1 MVMNKSF
8 GDFKMARFLNKHFL
22 IAMIIL
28 CPLSVCYSGTD
39 VEKVIKNVQNKYKKS
54 KLILIEFNEISRFS
68 LTGTTSEV
76 YGTLIIDEEQHFRLE
91 SEDQVMVND
100 GTTFWRYN
108 KIENQVLIDHAKK
121 GEQELLPNHFLQD
134 ISENYFSQL
143 LEEKKTD
150 GKKVYLIKL
159 TPKPN
164 NESFFTSIK
173 IWIKDK
179 SWEVDKVIYMDYNE
193 NETEFNIE
201 KIEFDPQLTDAI
213 FSFTAPDG
221 SEIVDVRF

>member
-1 MVMNKSF
+1 MLKFINKY
-8 GDFKMARFLNKHFL
+8 FL
-22 IAMIIL
+22 IAMIV
-28 CPLSVCYSGTD
+28 LSPVYICYSGTD
-39 VEKVIKNVQNKYKKS
+39 VKKIIKNVQNKYKKS
-54 KLILIEFNEISRFS
+54 KLIQIEFNEVSRFS

-76 YGTLIIDEEQHFRLE
+76 YGTLIINDKQNFRLE
-91 SEDQVMVND
+91 SEDQIMVND

-121 GEQELLPNHFLQD
+121 GDQELLPNHFLQD
-134 ISENYFSQL
+134 ISKNYFSQL
-143 LEEKKTD
+143 LEETKIE

-159 TPKPN
+159 IPKPT

-179 SWEVDKVIYMDYNE
+179 SWEVDRILYMDYNE

-201 KIEFDPQLTDAI
+201 KIVFDPQLNDAI
-213 FSFTAPDG
+213 FTFTTPEG